1 MNEAATSLDRLHD
14 IVLPAEVAWWPPAP
28 GWYVV
33 GGILLLLVMVIIY
46 RARKSWLANAYR
58 RAALHEL
65 AAIDD
70 AAGIAELL
78 RRTALASTSRAVI
91 AAKTGVEWLDWLDSH
106 CPERMSETVRRQLTI
121 GVYTCR
127 VEAGE
132 LDELRDYAACWIR
145 RHQLTEHQLTEHQVT
160 EHQVAGHQTSGQ
172 PPAAHQ
178 SLAGNGIPEN
188 GKRSGPY

>member
-14 IVLPAEVAWWPPAP
+14 IVLPAEVAWWPLAP

-33 GGILLLLVMVIIY
+33 GGSLLLVVMVLVY
-46 RARKSWLANAYR
+46 RSRKRWLANAYR

-91 AAKTGVEWLDWLDSH
+91 AAKTGAAWLDWLESQ
-106 CPERMSETVRRQLTI
+106 CPQTMPETVRRQLTI
-121 GVYTCR
+121 GVYTRR
-127 VEAGE
+127 VEADE

-145 RHQLTEHQLTEHQVT
+145 RHQLT

-188 GKRSGPY
+188 GKRSEPY

>member
-14 IVLPAEVAWWPPAP
+14 IVLPAEVSWWPPAP
-28 GWYVV
+28 AWYVV
-33 GGILLLLVMVIIY
+33 GGIMLLVVMVLTY

-70 AAGIAELL
+70 AADIAVLL

-91 AAKTGVEWLDWLDSH
+91 AAKTGAAWLDWLDSQ
-106 CPERMSETVRRQLTI
+106 CPERMPETVRRQLTI
-121 GVYTCR
+121 GVYTRR

-132 LDELRDYAACWIR
+132 VDELRDYAASWIR
-145 RHQLTEHQLTEHQVT
+145 QHQVT
-160 EHQVAGHQTSGQ
+160 EHQISGQ
-172 PPAAHQ
+172 PLAAHQ
-178 SLAGNGIPEN
+178 SLAGNGMPGN
-188 GKRSGPY
+188 GKR